1 MKIQFTVYSI
11 DTQEVLV
18 EGDYGSDYKPQ
29 IETLTTLVY
38 KETFKSE
45 EEAENFIQEC
55 NCNATFVI
63 LKEYIKHKKL

>member
-18 EGDYGSDYKPQ
+18 KGDYNSDYRPVSK
-29 IETLTTLVY
+29 TLTTLVY
-38 KETFKSE
+38 EETFKSE
-45 EEAENFIQEC
+45 EDAENFIQEC